1 MSLTTYE
8 TVTFNCAIPGYQVY
22 RNIWQ
27 PKFFSK
33 LQCYHVS
40 DNDYYLLFAI
50 KTYQDA
56 EFYQEVVGHLRLRIS
71 RFSKFLLDRGT
82 KVTATHSSTHYQ
94 RSPLVEG
101 GLEIPCVVNSKL
113 IGTKKNTEIS
123 AKYLEIV
130 KTRYTEPSFD
140 ENVIICSFLAMSLIE
155 YANTVNGKD

>member
-1 MSLTTYE
+1 M
-8 TVTFNCAIPGYQVY
+8 
-22 RNIWQ
+22 
-27 PKFFSK
+27 
-33 LQCYHVS
+33 
-40 DNDYYLLFAI
+40 
-50 KTYQDA
+50 
-56 EFYQEVVGHLRLRIS
+56 GHLRLRIS

-101 GLEIPCVVNSKL
+101 GLEIPCVVNSEL

-123 AKYLEIV
+123 AKYLEIG

-140 ENVIICSFLAMSLIE
+140 ENVIICSFLAISLIE